1 MMSNTCPICFDL
13 FLPPHNQPYIL
24 FPCGHTFCKGCIDQ
38 VAKKNKM
45 CPFCRCMY
53 KSMAPNLSLQ
63 NLVEMANDK
72 NQDYLA
78 ILKQKRDQM
87 AQDGNFHGGNTL
99 N

>member
-1 MMSNTCPICFDL
+1 
-13 FLPPHNQPYIL
+13 
-24 FPCGHTFCKGCIDQ
+24 
-38 VAKKNKM
+38 
-45 CPFCRCMY
+45 MY

-87 AQDGNFHGGNTL
+87 AQDGKFHGGNTL